1 MTIDEYLAFIPLLLY
16 GLALADL
23 FSQWR
28 RFFESQ
34 YMYWPYVVTTFILT
48 EIAIWNIFISMD
60 YLEIYPSVTYH
71 QYWLFLLQ
79 PILFLILVH
88 AFTPDKEN
96 RDTEGYFRMR
106 MRLVFLLLGIYIG
119 SHLIPTLSANKDIQ
133 ITRIGAM
140 IICLAIAFSRKIWL
154 VYLLG
159 IYWLVS
165 FVVKGI

>member
-34 YMYWPYVVTTFILT
+34 YMYWPYVVTTFVLT
-48 EIAIWNIFISMD
+48 EIAIWNIFISTD
-60 YLEIYPSVTYH
+60 YLEVYLTVSYH

-96 RDTEGYFRMR
+96 RDTEGYFKMR
-106 MRLVFLLLGIYIG
+106 MRLVFILFGIYIG
-119 SHLIPTLSANKDIQ
+119 SHLIPILSASSKLHM
-133 ITRIGAM
+133 TRIGA
-140 IICLAIAFSRKIWL
+140 IVICLAIAFSRKIWL

-159 IYWLVS
+159 IFWLIS
-165 FVVKGI
+165 FVVRGL